1 MRNKGLIYRERRHG
15 HDNDD
20 ENEEKHERGGR
31 HLQVQHEGHVN
42 ECEGERGRSYERC
55 GLNRDD
61 DCKMGS
67 PSTRTMSSL
76 GKATLLVALL
86 FASESIVSAEQRSD
100 TGTLEDGPR
109 LLTRAEGEALVDLA
123 VAHPV
128 AGRRLD
134 CSHLVHQILTA
145 AGLTYPYATS
155 LEIFAGVSQFQRVVT
170 AQPGDLIVWPGHV
183 GLVVDEGQR
192 QFFSATRRGIRT
204 DEYNK
209 DYWRRRGH
217 PRFYRYV
224 VRKDTEIEA
233 PRATASAQ

>member
-1 MRNKGLIYRERRHG
+1 MRNKGLSYRERRHG

-31 HLQVQHEGHVN
+31 HLQVHHEGHEN

-55 GLNRDD
+55 GLKRDD

-109 LLTRAEGEALVDLA
+109 LLTRAEGEAQPRTVLERASIGTLL
-123 VAHPV
+123 
-128 AGRRLD
+128 RRNNT
-134 CSHLVHQILTA
+134 LT
-145 AGLTYPYATS
+145 GEQES
-155 LEIFAGVSQFQRVVT
+155 DQQC
-170 AQPGDLIVWPGHV
+170 
-183 GLVVDEGQR
+183 
-192 QFFSATRRGIRT
+192 
-204 DEYNK
+204 
-209 DYWRRRGH
+209 
-217 PRFYRYV
+217 
-224 VRKDTEIEA
+224 
-233 PRATASAQ
+233 

>member
-31 HLQVQHEGHVN
+31 HLQVHHEGHEN

-55 GLNRDD
+55 GLKRDD

-86 FASESIVSAEQRSD
+86 FASESIVSADQRSD

-128 AGRRLD
+128 AGRRLG
-134 CSHLVHQILTA
+134 CLHPVPQILTA
-145 AGLTYPYATS
+145 ARLAYPYSAS
-155 LEIFAGVSQFQRVVT
+155 LRNFSGGLSIQR
-170 AQPGDLIVWPGHV
+170 GG
-183 GLVVDEGQR
+183 
-192 QFFSATRRGIRT
+192 
-204 DEYNK
+204 
-209 DYWRRRGH
+209 
-217 PRFYRYV
+217 
-224 VRKDTEIEA
+224 
-233 PRATASAQ
+233 

>member
-1 MRNKGLIYRERRHG
+1 MRTKRNMSV
-15 HDNDD
+15 
-20 ENEEKHERGGR
+20 GGR
-31 HLQVQHEGHVN
+31 HLQVHHEGHEN

-55 GLNRDD
+55 GLKRDD

-134 CSHLVHQILTA
+134 CSHLVHQKLTA
-145 AGLTYPYATS
+145 AGLTLPYPTP
-155 LEIFAGVSQFQRVVT
+155 LEIFSGGFQFSRVGN
-170 AQPGDLIVWPGHV
+170 AQTRDIIVLPGDVRIVG
-183 GLVVDEGQR
+183 
-192 QFFSATRRGIRT
+192 
-204 DEYNK
+204 Y
-209 DYWRRRGH
+209 
-217 PRFYRYV
+217 
-224 VRKDTEIEA
+224 
-233 PRATASAQ
+233 